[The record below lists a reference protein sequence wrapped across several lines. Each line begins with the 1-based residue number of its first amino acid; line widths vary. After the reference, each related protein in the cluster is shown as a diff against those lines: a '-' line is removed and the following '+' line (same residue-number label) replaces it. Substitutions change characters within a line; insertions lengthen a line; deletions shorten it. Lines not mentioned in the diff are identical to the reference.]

1 MLNLWR
7 KTTCAFICMNKRWI
21 VILLLLPLTLFLYAH
36 EETKAKVKNDSVPV
50 YQGVS
55 LKLDIA
61 MPVIEAARSAGKIQ
75 DYEMA
80 INVRLKNR
88 FYPTLE
94 LGYALAECG
103 ADGAQYKGQ
112 GGFARLGMDLAIVKK
127 GATENNFMIGLRF
140 GGAYQNYD
148 LTNVRLQTDYWL
160 SNPIDFYN
168 QTRFDCWGELVA
180 GCQVYLWKGLHMG
193 WYGRIKLLMTR
204 SVAEGNVLPYYVP
217 GLGFRNDF
225 NWGINYYIGYRF

>member
-1 MLNLWR
+1 
-7 KTTCAFICMNKRWI
+7 MNKRFF
-21 VILLLLPLTLFLYAH
+21 VILLLLPLALLSYAR
-36 EETKAKVKNDSVPV
+36 EDVEKERNDSIPL
-50 YQGVS
+50 YQGVNV
-55 LKLDIA
+55 KLDIA
-61 MPVIEAARSAGKIQ
+61 MPIIEAARSAGKIQ

-80 INVRLKNR
+80 VNVRLKNR

-103 ADGAQYKGQ
+103 ADGAQHKGQ

-127 GATENNFMIGLRF
+127 GETENNLMIGLRF

-148 LTNVRLQTDYWL
+148 LTNVQLQTDYWQ
-160 SNPIDFYN
+160 SNSIDFYN
-168 QTRFDCWGELVA
+168 QNRFDCWGEIVV

-193 WYGRIKLLMTR
+193 WYGRVKLLFTR
-204 SVAEGNVLPYYVP
+204 NVAEEQVLPYYVP

-225 NWGINYYIGYRF
+225 NWGFNYYIGYRF

>member
-1 MLNLWR
+1 
-7 KTTCAFICMNKRWI
+7 MNKRLI
-21 VILLLLPLTLFLYAH
+21 FILLLLPLTLFSYARGG
-36 EETKAKVKNDSVPV
+36 EKKQKSDSVSV
-50 YQGVS
+50 SIYQGVNV
-55 LKLDIA
+55 KLDLA
-61 MPVIEAARSAGKIQ
+61 MPIIEAARSAGKIQ
-75 DYEMA
+75 DYEVA

-127 GATENNFMIGLRF
+127 GRTESNMLVGVRF

-148 LTNVRLQTDYWL
+148 LTNVYVQTDYWQSPPL
-160 SNPIDFYN
+160 DFYR
-168 QTRFDCWGELVA
+168 QTRFDCWGEFVI
-180 GCQVYLWKGLHMG
+180 GCQVFLWKGLHLG
-193 WYGRIKLLMTR
+193 WFGRIKLLMTND
-204 SVAEGNVLPYYVP
+204 VKEGNVAPYYVP

>member
-7 KTTCAFICMNKRWI
+7 KTTCAFICMNKRFL
-21 VILLLLPLTLFLYAH
+21 VILLLLPFSLLSYAR
-36 EETKAKVKNDSVPV
+36 EEGEKEKNDSIPL
-50 YQGVS
+50 YQGVNV
-55 LKLDIA
+55 KLDIA
-61 MPVIEAARSAGKIQ
+61 MPIIEAARSVGKIQ

-80 INVRLKNR
+80 VNVRLKNR

-103 ADGAQYKGQ
+103 ADGAQHKGH

-127 GATENNFMIGLRF
+127 GATENNLLVGLRV
-140 GGAYQNYD
+140 GGAFQNFD
-148 LTNVRLQTDYWL
+148 LTNVQIQTNYW
-160 SNPIDFYN
+160 PIDKQNFYDQN
-168 QTRFDCWGELVA
+168 RFDCWGELVA

-193 WYGRIKLLMTR
+193 WYGRVKLLFTR
-204 SVAEGNVLPYYVP
+204 NVAEEQVLPYYVP

-225 NWGINYYIGYRF
+225 NWGFNYYIGCRF

>member
-1 MLNLWR
+1 
-7 KTTCAFICMNKRWI
+7 MNKRFL
-21 VILLLLPLTLFLYAH
+21 VILLLLPFALLSYARVSG
-36 EETKAKVKNDSVPV
+36 EKEKNDSIPL

-55 LKLDIA
+55 VKLDIA
-61 MPVIEAARSAGKIQ
+61 MPIIEAARSAGKTQ

-103 ADGAQYKGQ
+103 ADGAQHKGQ

-127 GATENNFMIGLRF
+127 GETEDNFLIGLRF

-148 LTNVRLQTDYWL
+148 LTNVQVQTNYWQ
-160 SNPIDFYN
+160 SNPIDFYDQN
-168 QTRFDCWGELVA
+168 RFDCWGEIVA

-193 WYGRIKLLMTR
+193 WYGRVKLLFTNNA
-204 SVAEGNVLPYYVP
+204 AEGNVLPYYVP

-225 NWGINYYIGYRF
+225 NWGFNYYIGYRF

>member
-1 MLNLWR
+1 
-7 KTTCAFICMNKRWI
+7 MNKRWI
-21 VILLLLPLTLFLYAH
+21 VILLFLPLTFFLYAR
-36 EETKAKVKNDSVPV
+36 EDVEKERNDSIPL
-50 YQGVS
+50 YQGVNV
-55 LKLDIA
+55 KLDIA
-61 MPVIEAARSAGKIQ
+61 MPIIEAARSAGKIQ

-103 ADGAQYKGQ
+103 ADGAQHKGH

-127 GATENNFMIGLRF
+127 GETENNLMIGLRF

-148 LTNVRLQTDYWL
+148 LTNVQVQTDYWQ
-160 SNPIDFYN
+160 SNSIDFYN
-168 QTRFDCWGELVA
+168 QNRFDCWGEIVV

-193 WYGRIKLLMTR
+193 WYGRVKLLFTCN
-204 SVAEGNVLPYYVP
+204 VAEEQVLPYYVP

-225 NWGINYYIGYRF
+225 NWGFNYYIGYRF

>member
-1 MLNLWR
+1 
-7 KTTCAFICMNKRWI
+7 MNKRFL
-21 VILLLLPLTLFLYAH
+21 VILLLLPLAFFAYAR
-36 EETKAKVKNDSVPV
+36 EEGEKEKNDSIPL
-50 YQGVS
+50 YQGVNV
-55 LKLDIA
+55 KLDIA
-61 MPVIEAARSAGKIQ
+61 MPIIEAARSAGKIQ

-80 INVRLKNR
+80 VNVRLKNR

-103 ADGAQYKGQ
+103 ADGAQHKGH

-127 GATENNFMIGLRF
+127 GATENNLLVGLRV

-148 LTNVRLQTDYWL
+148 LTNVQLQTDYWQ
-160 SNPIDFYN
+160 STPIDFYDQN
-168 QTRFDCWGELVA
+168 RFDCWGELVA

-193 WYGRIKLLMTR
+193 WYGRVKLLFTR
-204 SVAEGNVLPYYVP
+204 NVAENKVLPYYVP

-225 NWGINYYIGYRF
+225 NWGFNYYIGYRF

>member
-1 MLNLWR
+1 
-7 KTTCAFICMNKRWI
+7 MNKRFF
-21 VILLLLPLTLFLYAH
+21 VILLLLPLALLSYAR
-36 EETKAKVKNDSVPV
+36 EDVEKERNDSIPL
-50 YQGVS
+50 YQGVNV
-55 LKLDIA
+55 KLDIA
-61 MPVIEAARSAGKIQ
+61 MPIIEAARSAGKIQ

-103 ADGAQYKGQ
+103 ADGAQHKGQ

-127 GATENNFMIGLRF
+127 GETENNLMIGLRF

-148 LTNVRLQTDYWL
+148 LTNVQLQTDYWQ
-160 SNPIDFYN
+160 SNSIDFYN
-168 QTRFDCWGELVA
+168 QNRFDCWGEIVV

-193 WYGRIKLLMTR
+193 WYGRVKLLFTR
-204 SVAEGNVLPYYVP
+204 NVAEEQVLPYYVP

-225 NWGINYYIGYRF
+225 NWGFNYYIGYRF

>member
-1 MLNLWR
+1 
-7 KTTCAFICMNKRWI
+7 MNKRFL
-21 VILLLLPLTLFLYAH
+21 VILLLLPFALLSYARVKG
-36 EETKAKVKNDSVPV
+36 EKEKNDSIPL

-55 LKLDIA
+55 VKLDIA
-61 MPVIEAARSAGKIQ
+61 VPIIEAARSAGKTQ

-94 LGYALAECG
+94 LGYALAECR
-103 ADGAQYKGQ
+103 ADGAQHKGQ

-127 GATENNFMIGLRF
+127 GETEDNFLIGLRF

-148 LTNVRLQTDYWL
+148 LTNVQVQTNYWQ
-160 SNPIDFYN
+160 SNPIDFYDQN
-168 QTRFDCWGELVA
+168 RFDCWGEIVA

-193 WYGRIKLLMTR
+193 WYGRVKLLFTNNA
-204 SVAEGNVLPYYVP
+204 AEGNVLPYYVP

-225 NWGINYYIGYRF
+225 NWGFNYYIGYRF

>member
-1 MLNLWR
+1 
-7 KTTCAFICMNKRWI
+7 MNKRFL
-21 VILLLLPLTLFLYAH
+21 VILLLLPFALLSYARVGG
-36 EETKAKVKNDSVPV
+36 EKEKNDSIPL
-50 YQGVS
+50 YQGVNV
-55 LKLDIA
+55 KLDIA
-61 MPVIEAARSAGKIQ
+61 MPIIEAARSAGKIQ

-80 INVRLKNR
+80 VNVRLKNR

-103 ADGAQYKGQ
+103 ADGAQHKGQ

-127 GATENNFMIGLRF
+127 GETENNLLVGLRF

-148 LTNVRLQTDYWL
+148 LTNVQVQTDYWQ
-160 SNPIDFYN
+160 SNPIDFYDQN
-168 QTRFDCWGELVA
+168 RFDCWGEIVA

-193 WYGRIKLLMTR
+193 WCGRVKLLFTGN
-204 SVAEGNVLPYYVP
+204 VAEEDVLPYYVP

-225 NWGINYYIGYRF
+225 NWGFNYYIGYRF

>member
-1 MLNLWR
+1 
-7 KTTCAFICMNKRWI
+7 MNKRWL
-21 VILLLLPLTLFLYAH
+21 VILLLLPLTLFLYAR
-36 EETKAKVKNDSVPV
+36 EETRAKVKNDSVPV

-55 LKLDIA
+55 LKLDLA

-94 LGYALAECG
+94 LGYALAKCG
-103 ADGAQYKGQ
+103 ADGAQHKGH
-112 GGFARLGMDLAIVKK
+112 GGFARVGMDLAIVKK
-127 GATENNFMIGLRF
+127 GATENNMLVGLRF

-225 NWGINYYIGYRF
+225 NRGINYYIGYRF

>member
-1 MLNLWR
+1 
-7 KTTCAFICMNKRWI
+7 MNKRFF
-21 VILLLLPLTLFLYAH
+21 VILLLLPLALPSYAR
-36 EETKAKVKNDSVPV
+36 EDVEKERNDSIPL
-50 YQGVS
+50 YQGVNV
-55 LKLDIA
+55 KLDIA
-61 MPVIEAARSAGKIQ
+61 MPILEAARSAGKVQ

-80 INVRLKNR
+80 VNVRLKNR

-103 ADGAQYKGQ
+103 ADGAQHKGH

-127 GATENNFMIGLRF
+127 GATENNLLVGLRV

-148 LTNVRLQTDYWL
+148 LTNVQVQTDYWQ
-160 SNPIDFYN
+160 SNSIDFYN
-168 QTRFDCWGELVA
+168 QNRFDCWGEIVV

-193 WYGRIKLLMTR
+193 WYGRVKLLFTR
-204 SVAEGNVLPYYVP
+204 NVAEEQVLPYYVP

-225 NWGINYYIGYRF
+225 NWGFNYYIGYRF

>member
-1 MLNLWR
+1 
-7 KTTCAFICMNKRWI
+7 MNKRFL
-21 VILLLLPLTLFLYAH
+21 VILLLLPFALLSYARVRG
-36 EETKAKVKNDSVPV
+36 EKEKNDSIPL
-50 YQGVS
+50 YQGVNV
-55 LKLDIA
+55 KLDIA
-61 MPVIEAARSAGKIQ
+61 MPIIEAARSAGKIQ

-80 INVRLKNR
+80 VNVRLKNR

-103 ADGAQYKGQ
+103 ADGAQHKGQ

-127 GATENNFMIGLRF
+127 GETENNLLIGLRF

-148 LTNVRLQTDYWL
+148 LTNVQVQTDYWQ
-160 SNPIDFYN
+160 SNPIDFYDQN
-168 QTRFDCWGELVA
+168 CFDYWGEIVA

-193 WYGRIKLLMTR
+193 WYGRVKLLFTNNA
-204 SVAEGNVLPYYVP
+204 AEGNVLPYYVP

-225 NWGINYYIGYRF
+225 NWGFNYYIGYRF

>member
-1 MLNLWR
+1 
-7 KTTCAFICMNKRWI
+7 MNKRFFF
-21 VILLLLPLTLFLYAH
+21 ILLLLPLALLSYAR
-36 EETKAKVKNDSVPV
+36 EDVEKERNDSIPL
-50 YQGVS
+50 YQGVNV
-55 LKLDIA
+55 KLDIA
-61 MPVIEAARSAGKIQ
+61 MPIIEPARSAGMIQ

-103 ADGAQYKGQ
+103 ADGAQHKGQ

-127 GATENNFMIGLRF
+127 GETENNLMIGLRF

-148 LTNVRLQTDYWL
+148 LTNVQVQTDYWQ
-160 SNPIDFYN
+160 SNSIDFYN
-168 QTRFDCWGELVA
+168 QNRFDCWGEIVV

-193 WYGRIKLLMTR
+193 WYGRVKLLFTR
-204 SVAEGNVLPYYVP
+204 NVAEEQVLPYYVP

-225 NWGINYYIGYRF
+225 NWGFNYYIGYRF

>member
-1 MLNLWR
+1 
-7 KTTCAFICMNKRWI
+7 MNKRFF
-21 VILLLLPLTLFLYAH
+21 VILLLLPFALLSYAR
-36 EETKAKVKNDSVPV
+36 EDVEKERNDSIPL
-50 YQGVS
+50 YQGVNV
-55 LKLDIA
+55 KLDIA
-61 MPVIEAARSAGKIQ
+61 MPIIEEARSAGKIQ

-80 INVRLKNR
+80 VNVRLKNR

-103 ADGAQYKGQ
+103 ADGAQHKGH

-127 GATENNFMIGLRF
+127 GETENNLLVGLRF

-148 LTNVRLQTDYWL
+148 LTNVQVQTDYWQ
-160 SNPIDFYN
+160 SNSIDFYN
-168 QTRFDCWGELVA
+168 QNRFDCWGEIVA

-193 WYGRIKLLMTR
+193 WYGRVKLLFTR
-204 SVAEGNVLPYYVP
+204 NVSEEQVLPYYVP

-225 NWGINYYIGYRF
+225 NWGFNYYIGYRF

>member
-1 MLNLWR
+1 
-7 KTTCAFICMNKRWI
+7 MNKCCV
-21 VILLLLPLTLFLYAH
+21 VILLLLSSAFSLYARGG
-36 EETKAKVKNDSVPV
+36 EGASEKNDSVRI
-50 YQGVS
+50 YQGVNV
-55 LKLDIA
+55 KLDIA

-80 INVRLKNR
+80 VNVRLKNR

-94 LGYALAECG
+94 FGYALAECG
-103 ADGAQYKGQ
+103 ADGAQHKGQ

-127 GATENNFMIGLRF
+127 GITENNMLAGLRF

-148 LTNVRLQTDYWL
+148 LTNVQVQTDYWQMQAL
-160 SNPIDFYN
+160 NFYD
-168 QTRFDCWGELVA
+168 QTRFDCWGEFVI

-193 WYGRIKLLMTR
+193 WYGRVKLLFTR
-204 SVAEGNVLPYYVP
+204 NVSEEQVLPYYVP

-225 NWGINYYIGYRF
+225 NWGFNYYIGYRF

>member
-1 MLNLWR
+1 
-7 KTTCAFICMNKRWI
+7 MNKRFL
-21 VILLLLPLTLFLYAH
+21 VILLLLPFALLSYARVRG
-36 EETKAKVKNDSVPV
+36 EKEKNDSIPL

-55 LKLDIA
+55 VKLDIA
-61 MPVIEAARSAGKIQ
+61 MPIIEAARSAGKTQ

-103 ADGAQYKGQ
+103 ADGAQHKGQ

-127 GATENNFMIGLRF
+127 GETEDNFLIGLRF

-148 LTNVRLQTDYWL
+148 LTNVQVQTNYWQ
-160 SNPIDFYN
+160 SNPIDFYDQN
-168 QTRFDCWGELVA
+168 RFDCWGEIVA

-193 WYGRIKLLMTR
+193 WYGRVKLLFTNNA
-204 SVAEGNVLPYYVP
+204 AEGNVLPYYVP

-225 NWGINYYIGYRF
+225 NWGFNYYIGYRF

>member
-1 MLNLWR
+1 
-7 KTTCAFICMNKRWI
+7 MNKRFF
-21 VILLLLPLTLFLYAH
+21 VILLLLPLALLSYAR
-36 EETKAKVKNDSVPV
+36 EDVEKERNDSIPL
-50 YQGVS
+50 YQGVNV
-55 LKLDIA
+55 KLDIA
-61 MPVIEAARSAGKIQ
+61 MPIIEAARSAGKIQ

-103 ADGAQYKGQ
+103 ADGAQHKGH

-127 GATENNFMIGLRF
+127 GETENNLLIGLRF

-148 LTNVRLQTDYWL
+148 LTNVQLQTDYWQ
-160 SNPIDFYN
+160 SNSIDFYN
-168 QTRFDCWGELVA
+168 QNRFDCWGEIVV

-193 WYGRIKLLMTR
+193 WYGRVKLLFTR
-204 SVAEGNVLPYYVP
+204 NVAEEQVLPYYVP

-225 NWGINYYIGYRF
+225 NWGFNYYIGYRF

>member
-1 MLNLWR
+1 
-7 KTTCAFICMNKRWI
+7 MNKRWL
-21 VILLLLPLTLFLYAH
+21 VILLLLPLTLFLYAR
-36 EETKAKVKNDSVPV
+36 EETRAKVKNDSVPV

-55 LKLDIA
+55 LKLDLA

-94 LGYALAECG
+94 LGYALAKCG
-103 ADGAQYKGQ
+103 ADGAQHKGH
-112 GGFARLGMDLAIVKK
+112 
-127 GATENNFMIGLRF
+127 
-140 GGAYQNYD
+140 QNYD

>member
-21 VILLLLPLTLFLYAH
+21 VILLLLPLTLFLYAR
-36 EETKAKVKNDSVPV
+36 EETKVKVKNDSVPV

-204 SVAEGNVLPYYVP
+204 SVVEGNVLPYYVP

>member
-1 MLNLWR
+1 
-7 KTTCAFICMNKRWI
+7 MNKRFF
-21 VILLLLPLTLFLYAH
+21 VILLLFPLALLSYAR
-36 EETKAKVKNDSVPV
+36 EDVEKERNDSIPL
-50 YQGVS
+50 YQGVNV
-55 LKLDIA
+55 KLDIA
-61 MPVIEAARSAGKIQ
+61 MPIIEAARSAGKIQ

-80 INVRLKNR
+80 VNVRLKNR

-103 ADGAQYKGQ
+103 ADGAQHKGH

-127 GATENNFMIGLRF
+127 GETENNLLIGLRF

-148 LTNVRLQTDYWL
+148 LTNVQLQTDYWQ
-160 SNPIDFYN
+160 SNSIDFYN
-168 QTRFDCWGELVA
+168 QNCFDCWGEIVV

-193 WYGRIKLLMTR
+193 WYGRVKLLFTR
-204 SVAEGNVLPYYVP
+204 NVAEEQALPYYVP

-225 NWGINYYIGYRF
+225 NWGFNYYIGYRF

>member
-1 MLNLWR
+1 
-7 KTTCAFICMNKRWI
+7 MNKRFF
-21 VILLLLPLTLFLYAH
+21 VILLLLPLALLSYAR
-36 EETKAKVKNDSVPV
+36 EDVEKERNDSIPL
-50 YQGVS
+50 YQGVNV
-55 LKLDIA
+55 KLDIA
-61 MPVIEAARSAGKIQ
+61 MPIIEAARSAGKIQ

-80 INVRLKNR
+80 VNVRLKNR

-103 ADGAQYKGQ
+103 ADGAQHKGQ

-127 GATENNFMIGLRF
+127 GETENNLLVGLRF

-148 LTNVRLQTDYWL
+148 LTNVQLQTDYWQ
-160 SNPIDFYN
+160 SNSIDFYN
-168 QTRFDCWGELVA
+168 QNRFDCWGEIVV

-193 WYGRIKLLMTR
+193 WYGRVKLLFTR
-204 SVAEGNVLPYYVP
+204 NVAEEQVLPYYVP

-225 NWGINYYIGYRF
+225 NWGFNYYIGYRF

>member
-1 MLNLWR
+1 
-7 KTTCAFICMNKRWI
+7 MNKRFL
-21 VILLLLPLTLFLYAH
+21 VILLLLPFALLSYARVKG
-36 EETKAKVKNDSVPV
+36 EKEKNDSIPL
-50 YQGVS
+50 YQGVNV
-55 LKLDIA
+55 KLDIA
-61 MPVIEAARSAGKIQ
+61 MPIIEAARSAGKTQ

-103 ADGAQYKGQ
+103 ADGAQHKGQ

-127 GATENNFMIGLRF
+127 GETEDNFLIGLRF

-148 LTNVRLQTDYWL
+148 LTNVQVQTNYWQ
-160 SNPIDFYN
+160 SNPIDFYDQN
-168 QTRFDCWGELVA
+168 SFDCWGEIVA

-193 WYGRIKLLMTR
+193 WYGRVKLLFTNNA
-204 SVAEGNVLPYYVP
+204 AEGNVLPYYVP

-225 NWGINYYIGYRF
+225 NWGFNYYIGYRF

>member
-1 MLNLWR
+1 
-7 KTTCAFICMNKRWI
+7 
-21 VILLLLPLTLFLYAH
+21 
-36 EETKAKVKNDSVPV
+36 
-50 YQGVS
+50 
-55 LKLDIA
+55 
-61 MPVIEAARSAGKIQ
+61 
-75 DYEMA
+75 
-80 INVRLKNR
+80 
-88 FYPTLE
+88 
-94 LGYALAECG
+94 
-103 ADGAQYKGQ
+103 
-112 GGFARLGMDLAIVKK
+112 
-127 GATENNFMIGLRF
+127 MIGLRF

>member
-1 MLNLWR
+1 
-7 KTTCAFICMNKRWI
+7 MNKRFF
-21 VILLLLPLTLFLYAH
+21 VILLLLPLALLSYAR
-36 EETKAKVKNDSVPV
+36 EDVEKERNDSIPL
-50 YQGVS
+50 YQGVNV
-55 LKLDIA
+55 KLDIA
-61 MPVIEAARSAGKIQ
+61 MPIIEAARSAGKIQ

-103 ADGAQYKGQ
+103 ADGAQHKGQ

-225 NWGINYYIGYRF
+225 NRGINYYIGYRF

>member
-1 MLNLWR
+1 
-7 KTTCAFICMNKRWI
+7 MNKRFF
-21 VILLLLPLTLFLYAH
+21 VILLLLPLALLSYAR
-36 EETKAKVKNDSVPV
+36 EDVEKERNDSIPL
-50 YQGVS
+50 YQGVNV
-55 LKLDIA
+55 KLDIA
-61 MPVIEAARSAGKIQ
+61 MPIIEAARSAGKIQ

-103 ADGAQYKGQ
+103 ADGAQHKGH

-127 GATENNFMIGLRF
+127 GETENNLMIGLRF

-148 LTNVRLQTDYWL
+148 LTNVQVQTDYWQ
-160 SNPIDFYN
+160 SNSIDFYN
-168 QTRFDCWGELVA
+168 QNRFDCWGEVVV

-193 WYGRIKLLMTR
+193 WYGRVKLLFTR
-204 SVAEGNVLPYYVP
+204 NVSEEQVLPYYVP

-225 NWGINYYIGYRF
+225 NWGFNYYIGYRF

>member
-1 MLNLWR
+1 
-7 KTTCAFICMNKRWI
+7 MNKRWV
-21 VILLLLPLTLFLYAH
+21 VILLLLPLAVLLYARD
-36 EETKAKVKNDSVPV
+36 EKGKERNDSIPV
-50 YQGVS
+50 YQGVN

-75 DYEMA
+75 DYELA

-103 ADGAQYKGQ
+103 ADGAQHKGL
-112 GGFARLGMDLAIVKK
+112 GGFARIGLDLAVVKK
-127 GATENNFMIGLRF
+127 GATENNLLAGVRLA
-140 GGAYQNYD
+140 GAYQNYD
-148 LTNVRLQTDYWL
+148 LTNVCVQTDYWQTPGW
-160 SNPIDFYN
+160 NFYD
-168 QTRFDCWGELVA
+168 QTRFDCWGEVVV

-193 WYGRIKLLMTR
+193 WFGRIKLLMTR
-204 SVAEGNVLPYYVP
+204 NAKEGNVLPYYVP

-225 NWGINYYIGYRF
+225 NWGFNYYIGYRF

>member
-1 MLNLWR
+1 
-7 KTTCAFICMNKRWI
+7 MNKRFF
-21 VILLLLPLTLFLYAH
+21 VILLLLPLALLSYAR
-36 EETKAKVKNDSVPV
+36 EDVEKERNDSIPL
-50 YQGVS
+50 YQGVNV
-55 LKLDIA
+55 KLDIA
-61 MPVIEAARSAGKIQ
+61 MPIIEAARSAGKIQ

-103 ADGAQYKGQ
+103 ADGAQHKGQ

-127 GATENNFMIGLRF
+127 GETENNLLIGLRF

-148 LTNVRLQTDYWL
+148 LTNVQVQTDYWQ
-160 SNPIDFYN
+160 SNSIDFYN
-168 QTRFDCWGELVA
+168 QNRFDCWGEIVV

-193 WYGRIKLLMTR
+193 WYGRVKLLLTR
-204 SVAEGNVLPYYVP
+204 NVAEEQVLPYYVP

-225 NWGINYYIGYRF
+225 NLGFNYYIGYRF

>member
-1 MLNLWR
+1 
-7 KTTCAFICMNKRWI
+7 MNKRFF
-21 VILLLLPLTLFLYAH
+21 VILLLFPLALLSYAR
-36 EETKAKVKNDSVPV
+36 EDVEKERNDSIPL
-50 YQGVS
+50 YQGVNV
-55 LKLDIA
+55 KLDIA
-61 MPVIEAARSAGKIQ
+61 MPIIEAARSAGKIQ

-80 INVRLKNR
+80 VNVRLKNR

-103 ADGAQYKGQ
+103 ADGAQHKGQ

-127 GATENNFMIGLRF
+127 GATENNLMIGLRV

-148 LTNVRLQTDYWL
+148 LTNVQLQTDYWQ
-160 SNPIDFYN
+160 SNSIDFYN
-168 QTRFDCWGELVA
+168 QNRFDCWGEIVV

-193 WYGRIKLLMTR
+193 WYGRVKLLFTR
-204 SVAEGNVLPYYVP
+204 NVAEEQVLPYYVP

-225 NWGINYYIGYRF
+225 NWGFNYYIGYRF